1 MPRRFPGD
9 SITDLVTEVGT
20 ATTDSTGQ
28 IVVNYSI
35 THYSNI
41 NILLT
46 PDDDSFNI
54 FLINKITSGFT
65 VGSSVPE
72 RRFTY
77 KVISTRA

>member
-9 SITDLVTEVGT
+9 SITDLMTEVGT
-20 ATTDSTGQ
+20 AVTDSTGQ
-28 IVVNYSI
+28 VVVNYSVV
-35 THYSNI
+35 HYSNI

-54 FLINKITSGFT
+54 FLINKIASGFT
-65 VGSSVPE
+65 AGSSVPE

>member
-9 SITDLVTEVGT
+9 SITDLMTEVGS
-20 ATTDSTGQ
+20 ATTDSNGQ
-28 IVVNYSI
+28 ITVNYSA

-54 FLINKITSGFT
+54 FLINKTVSGFT
-65 VGSSVPE
+65 AASSVPDK
-72 RRFTY
+72 RFTY

>member
-9 SITDLVTEVGT
+9 SITDLMTEVGF
-20 ATTDSTGQ
+20 AMTDSSGQ
-28 IVVNYSI
+28 VIVNYST

-54 FLINKITSGFT
+54 FLINKTATGFT
-65 VGSSVPE
+65 AASSVPDK
-72 RRFTY
+72 RFTY

>member
-9 SITDLVTEVGT
+9 SITDLITETGT
-20 ATTDSTGQ
+20 AVTDSNGQ
-28 IVVNYSI
+28 FTVNYSAA
-35 THYSNI
+35 HYSNV

-54 FLINKITSGFT
+54 FLINKIASGFT